1 MSAHPIPLRLLPW
14 GWLLLLW
21 MCVIFFF
28 SSLPGTPGAAVPTWD
43 FILERKGAH
52 VFEYFVLTL
61 LAFAFFAKRFGR
73 EGFGRVLWTAAL
85 FSLMYAATDELHQF
99 FTPLRGAKLSDVG
112 IDLIGITLALLVIH
126 AVRRRKKQ

>member
-1 MSAHPIPLRLLPW
+1 
-14 GWLLLLW
+14 
-21 MCVIFFF
+21 MCLIFFF

-61 LAFAFFAKRFGR
+61 LSFAFFAKRYGR
-73 EGFGRVLWTAAL
+73 EGLRRVLWTAAS

-99 FTPLRGAKLSDVG
+99 FTPLRGAKLADVG
-112 IDLIGITLALLVIH
+112 VDLIGIVLAILAIH
-126 AVRRRKKQ
+126 IVRRRKRN